1 MSGRNLFQT
10 VFPFNPINSDWQTF
24 NGNLI
29 MYYGQNPIP
38 ITSEDDWTITAK
50 NIAQTPSFMQ
60 YNIPGP
66 EIFDSWQ
73 DWASQFIILI
83 NGQPNV

>member
-1 MSGRNLFQT
+1 MSGRNLFQN
-10 VFPFNPINSDWQTF
+10 VFPFTPINSDWESF

-38 ITSEDDWTITAK
+38 ITSEEDWDITAR

-66 EIFDSWQ
+66 EAFESWQ
-73 DWASQFIILI
+73 DWAAQFIILI
-83 NGQPNV
+83 NGQPNL